1 MVQVLISESDII
13 SSVHELQDTEDL
25 GWIILIT
32 DRHGKVST
40 RDLLIL
46 VRDRTVKVVVDE
58 LGIKVQV
65 CLLNLF
71 LLVNLALTVF
81 LNVFCQARPY
91 YWILE
96 ITLD

>member
-1 MVQVLISESDII
+1 MISESDAVG
-13 SSVHELQDTEDL
+13 SVHELQDTEDL
-25 GWIILIT
+25 AWIILIT
-32 DRHGKVST
+32 DRHGKVSA

-65 CLLNLF
+65 CLLKLF

-81 LNVFCQARPY
+81 LNVFGQARPY
-91 YWILE
+91 YGILE
-96 ITLD
+96 ITFD